1 MRRGGGTTG
10 RGIEQRRQEDHRH
23 APFHHPGSDRRAGR
37 RTALVVVDTQNGYR
51 REDTFHACC
60 AMAKRVVPAV
70 NRLAGALRAAG
81 GAVTDAEHAA
91 SPIAFHLRFGDVLT
105 ASECIAGF
113 ASEARAA

>member
-1 MRRGGGTTG
+1 MHPFTIPEAVAARVAAG
-10 RGIEQRRQEDHRH
+10 RGAVH
-23 APFHHPGSDRRAGR
+23 PFARLDPR
-37 RTALVVVDTQNGYR
+37 RTALVLIDMQNGYR
-51 REDTFHACC
+51 REDTSHACC

-91 SPIAFHLRFGDVLT
+91 SPIAFHLRCGDVLT

-113 ASEARAA
+113 ASEARGA